1 MNVNI
6 ENLSSVKR
14 KISFEIPAD
23 RVTSEIGKVYEQ
35 IRKNASIK
43 GFRKG
48 KVPQSVI
55 EKNFSGKMAG
65 EVLQNL
71 VSETYLKAITDN
83 KIVPVAPPTIESD
96 EVKKGQPLN
105 YSAVVEIF
113 PEIEVNDYIGL
124 ETKKKPYVP
133 NEEAVDSRLK
143 DMQARMAQLVPLVE
157 QRPAINGDIVTLDFK
172 GFVDGAPFERGEAE
186 DYMLELGSKSFI
198 EGFEEQIIGMSCG
211 DEGKIT
217 VTFPETYG
225 AHKLAGKEVTFE
237 VKIKEIKYKEL
248 PALDDDF
255 ARQFGVDTIDEF
267 RGKIAESFEQQ
278 EKEKIESTL
287 KDNLVRLLIEKNDL
301 EVPEAL
307 VEKQLQFLV
316 DNTLDNLKKQNL
328 TLKMIGSDETKIR
341 EELKDNALLQV
352 KGTLLLEALAKKEGL
367 SVEDSEIY
375 EKIQEIAE
383 RANKD
388 SDKVEKFYLQNTYAR
403 ESLIKQL
410 KEEKAIQF
418 LMERAV
424 ITEDSQENTN

>member
-96 EVKKGQPLN
+96 AVKKGQPLN
-105 YSAVVEIF
+105 YSAIVEVY
-113 PEIEVNDYIGL
+113 PEIEVKDYIGL
-124 ETKKKPYVP
+124 QTTKIAYVP
-133 NEEAVDSRLK
+133 NEEAVEGRLK
-143 DMQARMAQLVPLVE
+143 DMQARMAQLVPLTE

-172 GFVDGAPFERGEAE
+172 GFVDGAPFERGEME

-198 EGFEEQIIGMSCG
+198 EGFEEQIVGMSSG
-211 DEGKIT
+211 EEGKIT
-217 VTFPETYG
+217 VTFPDTYG
-225 AHKLAGKEVTFE
+225 AHHLAGKEVTFE
-237 VKIKEIKYKEL
+237 VKIKEIKFKEF

-255 ARQFGVDTIDEF
+255 ARQFGVDTLDELK
-267 RGKIAESFEQQ
+267 GKIAESFEQQ
-278 EKEKIESTL
+278 E
-287 KDNLVRLLIEKNDL
+287 N
-301 EVPEAL
+301 
-307 VEKQLQFLV
+307 
-316 DNTLDNLKKQNL
+316 KK
-328 TLKMIGSDETKIR
+328 
-341 EELKDNALLQV
+341 
-352 KGTLLLEALAKKEGL
+352 
-367 SVEDSEIY
+367 
-375 EKIQEIAE
+375 
-383 RANKD
+383 
-388 SDKVEKFYLQNTYAR
+388 
-403 ESLIKQL
+403 
-410 KEEKAIQF
+410 
-418 LMERAV
+418 
-424 ITEDSQENTN
+424 

>member
-83 KIVPVAPPTIESD
+83 KIIPVAPPTIESD
-96 EVKKGQPLN
+96 QIKEGQPLN
-105 YSAVVEIF
+105 YSAVVEIY
-113 PEIEVNDYIGL
+113 PEIEVKDYIGL
-124 ETKKKPYVP
+124 ETTKKAYVP
-133 NEEAVDSRLK
+133 DQEAVESRLK
-143 DMQARMAQLVPLVE
+143 EMQARMAQLVPLVE

-172 GFVDGAPFERGEAE
+172 GFVDGAPFERGEME
-186 DYMLELGSKSFI
+186 NYMLELGSKSFI
-198 EGFEEQIIGMSCG
+198 EGFEEQIIGMSAG

-217 VTFPETYG
+217 VTFPDTYG
-225 AHKLAGKEVTFE
+225 AHVLAGKEVKFE
-237 VKIKEIKYKEL
+237 VKIKEIKFKEF
-248 PALDDDF
+248 PPLDDDF
-255 ARQFGVDTIDEF
+255 AKQFGIDTIEQL

-278 EKEKIESTL
+278 EKEKIESAL
-287 KDNLVRLLIEKNDL
+287 KDNMVRLLIEKNDL

-307 VEKQLQFLV
+307 VEKQLQFLM
-316 DNTLDNLKKQNL
+316 DNTLDNLKSQNL
-328 TLKMIGSDETKIR
+328 TLEMIGSDETKMR

-352 KGTLLLEALAKKEGL
+352 KGKLLLEALAKKEAL

-388 SDKVEKFYLQNTYAR
+388 SDKVEKFYLQNSYAK
-403 ESLIKQL
+403 ESLVKQL
-410 KEEKAIQF
+410 MEEKAIQF
-418 LMERAV
+418 LIERAV
-424 ITEDSQENTN
+424 ITEETQEKTN

>member
-23 RVTSEIGKVYEQ
+23 RVTSEIDKVYEQ
-35 IRKNASIK
+35 IRKNATIK

-83 KIVPVAPPTIESD
+83 KIVPVAPPKIESD
-96 EVKKGQPLN
+96 IVKKGQPLN

-113 PEIEVNDYIGL
+113 PEIDVKDYIGL

-133 NEEAVDSRLK
+133 NEEVVESRLK
-143 DMQARMAQLVPLVE
+143 DMQTRMAQLVPLAE
-157 QRPAINGDIVTLDFK
+157 QRPAINGDIVILDFK
-172 GFVDGAPFERGEAE
+172 GFVDGAPFERGEME

-198 EGFEEQIIGMSCG
+198 DGFEEQIIGMSSG

-217 VTFPETYG
+217 VTFPDTYG
-225 AHKLAGKEVTFE
+225 AHHLAGKEVTFE

-255 ARQFGVDTIDEF
+255 ARQFGVDTIAEL

-316 DNTLDNLKKQNL
+316 ENTINNLTKQNL
-328 TLKMIGSDETKIR
+328 TLEMIGSDETKIR

-352 KGTLLLEALAKKEGL
+352 KGTLLLEALAKKEGI

-375 EKIQEIAE
+375 EKIQEMAE
-383 RANKD
+383 RANQD

-418 LMERAV
+418 LIERAV
-424 ITEDSQENTN
+424 ITEDSQEN